1 MFKKDTLEVIKNEMD
16 NNTLVVKSTVENFNT
31 KTQLIVNES
40 QEALF
45 YKDGQALDL
54 FASGRHTLNS
64 DNLPFFKRIFS
75 SLFGGKTPFSCE
87 VFYINKVSV
96 LDMIWGTNSPI
107 TVEDPKYNI
116 IIDVKASG
124 QTGVRVKDSRK
135 FVVKV
140 VGQLHEYTVPSI
152 SRAIK
157 GAMMTYIKET
167 IATAI
172 VDKGVSILEIS
183 TQLSSLSD
191 GMVARLNARLDDLGI
206 ELTHF
211 YVDTIVAGEG
221 DLARLREIKAEVEA
235 EALKLR
241 KLSEARAYAR
251 KMEGYTYQDEKQFEV
266 LKTAA
271 GNTGT
276 GGTLINAGL
285 GLGVG
290 LGVMNEVGKVT
301 NASFSNQQVP
311 QQQAPQGTMCAQC
324 GNAVP
329 GGARFCPACGSPV
342 NLAKFCV
349 NCGEK
354 LDAAAKFCPACGTK
368 VQ

>member
-1 MFKKDTLEVIKNEMD
+1 MINKDTLDVIKCEMD
-16 NNTLVVKSTVENFNT
+16 NNTLVVKSTVENFNA
-31 KTQLIVNES
+31 KSQLIVNES

-54 FASGRHTLNS
+54 FASGRHSLNS
-64 DNLPFFKRIFS
+64 DNLPFFKRIFA

-96 LDMIWGTNSPI
+96 LDMVWGTNSPI

-124 QTGVRVKDSRK
+124 QTGVKVKDSRK

-140 VGQLHEYTVPSI
+140 VGQLHEYSVSSV

-157 GAMMTYIKET
+157 GAMMSSIKET
-167 IATAI
+167 IAMAI
-172 VDKGVSILEIS
+172 VNKGISILEIS
-183 TQLSSLSD
+183 TQLSSLSAD
-191 GMVARLNARLDDLGI
+191 MVANLNARLDDLGI

-211 YVDTIVAGEG
+211 YVDTIVASED
-221 DLARLREIKAEVEA
+221 DLAKLRDVRAEVEA
-235 EALKLR
+235 ESYKLR

-251 KMEGYTYQDEKQFEV
+251 NVEGYTYQEERKYDV
-266 LKTAA
+266 LENAA
-271 GNTGT
+271 SNSGT

-290 LGVMNEVGKVT
+290 LGVMNEVNRVT
-301 NASFSNQQVP
+301 NTSLSAQQSAEQP
-311 QQQAPQGTMCAQC
+311 SQGRACAQC
-324 GNAVP
+324 GTVAP
-329 GGARFCPACGSPV
+329 QGAKFCPGCGSPI
-342 NLAKFCV
+342 NQAKFCT
-349 NCGEK
+349 NCGTK
-354 LDAAAKFCPACGTK
+354 LDPAAKFCLECGTK